1 MSIVWCYIAGCL
13 NFLLCFQQTQN
24 KQEERMKWKIAT
36 LAQTLLVLVSALS
49 MALWSPKSA
58 DAQAKRSGRETYRG
72 NITYIGGARGA
83 VTDFFSLTIKNYTP
97 EEEIARYLDLLK
109 KDGQDAFWKAVAKE
123 KCGTIQIGS
132 GLSRDLNAVWI
143 TQTDEGRKISAV
155 AERWLGFGELRR
167 GARSV
172 DYPFTYIE
180 LYVEEDGDVEGTLFP
195 AARIRSRGEKTIE
208 VENFGIYPARLVNIK
223 QRRK

>member
-1 MSIVWCYIAGCL
+1 MRNKIIAL
-13 NFLLCFQQTQN
+13 IYLLLPLFVLTALP
-24 KQEERMKWKIAT
+24 MHAT
-36 LAQTLLVLVSALS
+36 EAQT
-49 MALWSPKSA
+49 
-58 DAQAKRSGRETYRG
+58 KRAGKEVYRG
-72 NITYIGGARGA
+72 NITYIGGPRGA
-83 VTDFFSLTIKNYTP
+83 VTDFFTLTIKDYTP
-97 EEEIARYLDLLK
+97 EAEVQRFTDLLK
-109 KDGQDAFWKAVAKE
+109 REGQDEFWKAVAKE
-123 KCGTIQIGS
+123 KHGTMQIGS

-143 TQTDEGRKISAV
+143 TQTEDGRKISAI

-195 AARIRSRGEKTIE
+195 AARVRFKGEKTIE

-223 QRRK
+223 QRKK

>member
-1 MSIVWCYIAGCL
+1 MRRKITRLTY
-13 NFLLCFQQTQN
+13 LLLALFGL
-24 KQEERMKWKIAT
+24 T
-36 LAQTLLVLVSALS
+36 LTLLSPVGAQTRPAARGGKEV
-49 MALWSPKSA
+49 
-58 DAQAKRSGRETYRG
+58 YRG
-72 NITYIGGARGA
+72 NITYIGGPRGS
-83 VTDFFSLTIKNYTP
+83 VTDFFTLTIEGYTP
-97 EEEIARYLDLLK
+97 EAEVNRLIDLLRRE
-109 KDGQDAFWKAVAKE
+109 GQDEFWRAVDKG
-123 KCGTIQIGS
+123 KRGTIQIGS

-143 TQTDEGRKISAV
+143 TQTEEGRKISAI

-180 LYVEEDGDVEGTLFP
+180 LWVEEDGDVEGSLFP
-195 AARIRSRGEKTIE
+195 AARVRSKSDKTIE